1 MSISASPDPPR
12 GGRQARWQ
20 PHNDRR
26 RERIVAALIELI
38 EETPPGIEV
47 PMQRITERAG
57 LAKSVV
63 YRQFSGRDELDRR
76 ARTAISD
83 QFADTLATA
92 LDVSVGSINEILH
105 RTIAAV
111 VDWIDGHASLYEF
124 LRRGPALGDPDDV
137 DGVSSLKD
145 RIAADTRGLVSGL
158 AGVIGVVDEPVVDTM
173 TFAIVSMT
181 EATVTR
187 WVRSPDRLM
196 DRDRLVTELAG
207 YAWSVLDGVCRAQG
221 LLIDPDEPLL
231 SVLTRLSDVHTPG

>member
-1 MSISASPDPPR
+1 VPTLPPPDPPP

-20 PHNDRR
+20 PHNDQR

-38 EETPPGIEV
+38 EETPPGAEV

-76 ARTAISD
+76 TRTAIAD
-83 QFADTLATA
+83 RFADALGTA

-105 RTIAAV
+105 RTIAVV
-111 VDWIDGHASLYEF
+111 VDWIDQHAALYEF
-124 LRRGPALGDPDDV
+124 LRRGPAYGEPDDV
-137 DGVSSLKD
+137 DGISSLKD

-158 AGVIGVVDEPVVDTM
+158 AGVVGVVDEPVVDTM

-187 WVRSPDRLM
+187 WVRSTERILSRERLIG
-196 DRDRLVTELAG
+196 ELAG
-207 YAWSVLDGVCRAQG
+207 YAWSVLDGAGRAQD
-221 LLIDPDEPLL
+221 LDLDPDEPLL
-231 SVLTRLSDVHTPG
+231 AVLTRLSSVRAAH